1 MDLRLIGMFCF
12 FKCLSLLIKKQIKII
27 NYFFR
32 IFFVFFL
39 NIDLFIKNGIYYF
52 KIVED
57 IYVYVLLVVYIKNIN
72 YQLFQ
77 YLLNKVDV

>member
-1 MDLRLIGMFCF
+1 MFKF
-12 FKCLSLLIKKQIKII
+12 VDKEIDKNF

-72 YQLFQ
+72 Y
-77 YLLNKVDV
+77 